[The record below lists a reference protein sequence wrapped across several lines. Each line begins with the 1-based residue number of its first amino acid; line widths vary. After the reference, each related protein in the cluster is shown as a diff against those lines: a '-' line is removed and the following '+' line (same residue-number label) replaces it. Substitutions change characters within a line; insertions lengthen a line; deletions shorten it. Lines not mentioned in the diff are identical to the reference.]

1 MNIKLFEDFYIDSS
15 VKSKENLYKKIE
27 YISQKLKKSLNTKSK
42 KRDIIT
48 IQNWNGVA
56 EGCK

>member
-48 IQNWNGVA
+48 IQNWNIY
-56 EGCK
+56 